1 MLNYADL
8 PKHEAERIAFATSQT
23 YLSHRWTELEV
34 HYLHNPGPGGKRW
47 VAVVKG
53 VTTYERET
61 NKLTMLNAG
70 TLERALK
77 IISDTDIGIAV
88 CEAARE
94 WAEWNAVTIENGKG
108 RPFRPATDREALEW
122 LYGDIAEG
130 DTFPRLVERDLGAKK
145 STVRMQL
152 GDGRDVMVPLRA
164 LIPFIDR
171 NAFRAAIKGNDRG

>member
-1 MLNYADL
+1 MIYADL
-8 PKHEAERIAFATSQT
+8 QRHGAQRIAFASSETERSA
-23 YLSHRWTELEV
+23 RWTELEV

-47 VAVVKG
+47 AGVVKG
-53 VTTYERET
+53 CTAIEGERD
-61 NKLTMLNAG
+61 KCVIMHAG

-77 IISDTDIGIAV
+77 PIDDSAIGIVV
-88 CEAARE
+88 CETARE
-94 WAEWNAVTIENGKG
+94 WLEDNRVMVENERGG
-108 RPFRPATDREALEW
+108 VFMPATDREALEW